1 MDKDKQKPILDL
13 NNTNISSTSAFFT
26 TRLRNL
32 KLVYLSKSLPF
43 TCIPYLKSVCLIC
56 KYEEN

>member
-13 NNTNISSTSAFFT
+13 NNSNISSTSAFFT

-32 KLVYLSKSLPF
+32 
-43 TCIPYLKSVCLIC
+43 
-56 KYEEN
+56 